1 MVLLVL
7 SVPQQGPGWSPCPG
21 PAGSEVRRQCLPGAT
36 RGHHDAAKA
45 AQGRQG
51 LPDSRGARPVRRE
64 LAMPA
69 RGLSVG
75 AQGQRADTHAVLSPQ
90 DAPTPSWLD
99 ILPISIMSGTN
110 SSPESTSTFPP
121 GPLDPFNRRE
131 SGGWRGGEAKS
142 SHEVKAG
149 FPAPMDLPSR
159 PAEHPRV

>member
-21 PAGSEVRRQCLPGAT
+21 PAGREVRRQCLPGAT

-45 AQGRQG
+45 AQGHQG
-51 LPDSRGARPVRRE
+51 LPDSRGARPGQERIDNASQRPVSWS
-64 LAMPA
+64 A
-69 RGLSVG
+69 RAESGYP
-75 AQGQRADTHAVLSPQ
+75 RSPFSTRC
-90 DAPTPSWLD
+90 PTPSWLD
-99 ILPISIMSGTN
+99 IPPISIMSGTN

-131 SGGWRGGEAKS
+131 SGGWREGEAKS

-149 FPAPMDLPSR
+149 FPAPMDLPSH
-159 PAEHPRV
+159 PAEHPRA